1 MKIKV
6 IVVIVI
12 SLLSFKNSAQETKS
26 YSDAWFLL
34 LNNYEFSEKWSGGS
48 EIHWRNTHFLS
59 KKQQL
64 ILRPFITYSPTE
76 SPLAYSIGYSY
87 LRSYPYTENA
97 IPATK
102 PEHNIW
108 EQITLSQAYK
118 ELSFSH
124 RFRLEHR
131 FQGNLVMNNN
141 QNYTV
146 DDFSS
151 NRFRY
156 RLTVRYPIFN
166 NWFINIFD
174 ELWINMNENFQYP
187 AYDRNWLY
195 LGIGYEILKNG
206 NIQVAYLHQN
216 IKKSDNLFEVHPTL
230 QFTFQYDFD
239 FRRKEKNQ

>member
-1 MKIKV
+1 M
-6 IVVIVI
+6 
-12 SLLSFKNSAQETKS
+12 
-26 YSDAWFLL
+26 
-34 LNNYEFSEKWSGGS
+34 
-48 EIHWRNTHFLS
+48 S

-76 SPLAYSIGYSY
+76 NPLAYSIGYSY

-108 EQITLSQAYK
+108 EQITLSQVYK

-131 FQGNLVMNNN
+131 FQGNLVMNSN
-141 QNYTV
+141 QNYAV
-146 DDFSS
+146 DDFSFS

-195 LGIGYEILKNG
+195 LGIGYEIMKNG

-216 IKKSDNLFEVHPTL
+216 IKKMMIYLKYTPHYNSLFNMISILEGKKKINKSISLYFVLLHL
-230 QFTFQYDFD
+230 
-239 FRRKEKNQ
+239 R